1 MKLDRTAIAVSLT
14 DDNRGFFKLLDNIR
28 PNYISFSQFLG
39 LAAKEYYENNS
50 NNKIKIT
57 DFTNHNVSAMPSYY
71 ADVETWKK
79 FILNMPNT
87 DIKRFTKR
95 LRQIDTILNK
105 KVQEIIR

>member
-1 MKLDRTAIAVSLT
+1 MKLDRSAIAVSLT
-14 DDNRGFFKLLDNIR
+14 DDNRGFFKLLDDIR

-39 LAAKEYYENNS
+39 LAAKEYYQNNS

-57 DFTNHNVSAMPSYY
+57 DFTNVNVSAMPSYY

-79 FILNMPNT
+79 FIDRMPNT
-87 DIKRFTKR
+87 DIKKFTKR

-105 KVQEIIR
+105 KVQEIIK